1 MAYTVN
7 IFTLDGCSHCK
18 NLKEEFNKQGI
29 QYTEFE
35 INKFR
40 DLYKA
45 ITEVTKQDALPTVY
59 LQNPETESGPIFV
72 AGRDFNTKEEAIE
85 KIRKYI

>member
-18 NLKEEFNKQGI
+18 TLKEEFKKQGI
-29 QYTEFE
+29 PYTEFE
-35 INKFR
+35 VNKFR
-40 DLYKA
+40 TIYDSILE
-45 ITEVTKQDALPTVY
+45 ITKNDALPTVY
-59 LQNPETESGPIFV
+59 LQNPETDSGPVFV
-72 AGRDFNTKEEAIE
+72 AGRDFNSKEEAIE

>member
-18 NLKEEFNKQGI
+18 TLKEELNKQGI
-29 QYTEFE
+29 QYTEYE

-45 ITEVTKQDALPTVY
+45 IMEVTKEDALPTVY
-59 LQNPETESGPIFV
+59 LQNPETESGPVFV

>member
-18 NLKEEFNKQGI
+18 TLKEELKKESI
-29 QYTEFE
+29 PYTEFE
-35 INKFR
+35 VNKFR
-40 DLYKA
+40 KIYDSIL
-45 ITEVTKQDALPTVY
+45 EVTKNDALPTVY
-59 LQNPETESGPIFV
+59 LQNPDTDSGPVFV

>member
-18 NLKEEFNKQGI
+18 TLKEELNKQGI
-29 QYTEFE
+29 QYTEYE

-45 ITEVTKQDALPTVY
+45 IMEVTKEDALPTVY
-59 LQNPETESGPIFV
+59 LQNPETESGPVFV
-72 AGRDFNTKEEAIE
+72 AGRDFNSKEEAIT